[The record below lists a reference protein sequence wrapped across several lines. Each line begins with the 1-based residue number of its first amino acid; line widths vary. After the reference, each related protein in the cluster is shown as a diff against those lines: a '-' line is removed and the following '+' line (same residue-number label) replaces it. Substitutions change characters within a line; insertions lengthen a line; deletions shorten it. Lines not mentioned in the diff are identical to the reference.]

1 MAEHTSSHQP
11 SPTVSTPDFPDLD
24 DLIREEWNRRNQ
36 NLEAAKKPNG
46 RCGSNEDS
54 RGGGFGSSSSAKR
67 RSIDLD
73 SPDKNGSSAKRRS
86 ISQSSPTLGSSSR
99 SSSSSIKIT
108 NQGQRRNSSSSSS
121 SSSIKINQGQRRN
134 SSSIMDNNTN
144 NNNNNNNN
152 NKYEPS
158 SGKGEGE
165 GNTYRYSYSYNPSHS
180 SIPPLNDNVAVAIFV
195 PLTNG
200 QALLSPPA
208 AATVVPE
215 TPPYFLEKL
224 ERLTTHEAAVR
235 GNIEALFGLEYLRVR
250 AHVATAYPD
259 DSAFD
264 YYGATAAVRPVQE
277 ADLRQDLDA
286 MIGNMRSK
294 LPDPPVAGNLNLNL
308 AAAAAAANLNLN
320 LTKDVGLPDMD
331 VPITYHPLNSPREAA
346 ANDVLKLLGD
356 AATQLGFFDNHIRV
370 ISDGIKKE
378 MQDAAARELREKQ
391 DRMDTD

>member
-1 MAEHTSSHQP
+1 
-11 SPTVSTPDFPDLD
+11 
-24 DLIREEWNRRNQ
+24 
-36 NLEAAKKPNG
+36 
-46 RCGSNEDS
+46 
-54 RGGGFGSSSSAKR
+54 
-67 RSIDLD
+67 
-73 SPDKNGSSAKRRS
+73 
-86 ISQSSPTLGSSSR
+86 
-99 SSSSSIKIT
+99 
-108 NQGQRRNSSSSSS
+108 
-121 SSSIKINQGQRRN
+121 
-134 SSSIMDNNTN
+134 MDN
-144 NNNNNNNN
+144 NNNNDL
-152 NKYEPS
+152 S
-158 SGKGEGE
+158 SGKGKGE
-165 GNTYRYSYSYNPSHS
+165 SNSNSNSNSYSYSYNPSHS

-208 AATVVPE
+208 AAAVVPE

-264 YYGATAAVRPVQE
+264 YYGATAAVRPVQD

-294 LPDPPVAGNLNLNL
+294 LPDPPPVGGNLDLNL
-308 AAAAAAANLNLN
+308 AAAASAAANLN